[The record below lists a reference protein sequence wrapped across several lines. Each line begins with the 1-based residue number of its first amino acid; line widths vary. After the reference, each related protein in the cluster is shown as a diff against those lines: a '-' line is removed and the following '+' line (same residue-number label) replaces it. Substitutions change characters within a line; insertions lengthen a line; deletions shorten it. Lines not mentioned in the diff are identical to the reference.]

1 MTNLMIFLI
10 ITIIKKIFSIEAAF
24 DIKPNKNFCIGEYLT
39 EDTVTIF
46 SIKTK
51 SNKLMIELHDPQG
64 KTIYSKNNN
73 LEVRV
78 SLTIE
83 ETGNYEICI
92 KNNDNKIVEIEYQLL
107 TGIQAQDFS
116 QYAKESSIKP
126 AEKAINKLRKMS
138 NGLIK
143 DFNTIIQEE
152 EQNLKVNDAIS
163 GKISVVSILI
173 VSVMLTVGFIE
184 FFYIKKYLQVRKLI

>member
-1 MTNLMIFLI
+1 MGILKVDT
-10 ITIIKKIFSIEAAF
+10 IT
-24 DIKPNKNFCIGEYLT
+24 YTL
-39 EDTVTIF
+39 
-46 SIKTK
+46 
-51 SNKLMIELHDPQG
+51 
-64 KTIYSKNNN
+64 
-73 LEVRV
+73 
-78 SLTIE
+78 
-83 ETGNYEICI
+83 
-92 KNNDNKIVEIEYQLL
+92 
-107 TGIQAQDFS
+107 
-116 QYAKESSIKP
+116 
-126 AEKAINKLRKMS
+126 KLRKMS